1 MKIKVG
7 DIFYEN
13 HGLARF
19 YQVVKVYESGRVK
32 IRRVEEKEL
41 RWISGYEKEVLPD
54 INNFSKEDRLLD
66 SSDNK
71 GVIRLV
77 DYSCSKPCICITY
90 NCYGWLWDGEPVISS
105 YWYIWMR

>member
-7 DIFYEN
+7 DVFYEN

-19 YQVVKVYESGRVK
+19 YQVIKVYESGRVK
-32 IRRVEEKEL
+32 IRRIEEKEVK
-41 RWISGYEKEVLPD
+41 WISGYEKEVMPD

-66 SSDNK
+66 SNDNK

-77 DYSCSKPCICITY
+77 DYSCSEPCICITS
-90 NCYGWLWDGEPVISS
+90 NCYGWLWDGKPVISS
-105 YWYIWMR
+105 YWYIWMK